1 MKRHYRYIIVSSIIS
16 LTLTTPIARADDSSL
31 WPSDVKFSHSYAFVA
46 PVIADEWLYFPSF
59 SYSTEM
65 GWFGQLM
72 KFRFTEQ
79 GTVLDLDGVP
89 VLDCQ
94 GNLLPTARSFW
105 NTSNTENA
113 VNTML
118 QSKHARRIFTDS
130 AESLRLTELS
140 DEKQA
145 NVSRVL
151 GDSMHGR
158 PVVLDYGH
166 QHRKQDRRILL
177 ATNAGMLHLFSD
189 NTNILDESWA
199 FAPEEFLSRRTDDIR
214 HKSYALDGE
223 LSLFHDDVDE
233 DGIIEAAEG
242 DRLWLFFG
250 VRQGGR
256 SYYAMDLTDPDHP
269 ALKWKINGNDT
280 SSDFALLGESWS
292 VPQLAYIS
300 ANNGA
305 NQKRTPV
312 VIIGGGKAATDNTGS
327 VNFKGSGRAI
337 YIIDAESGRKL
348 FSVSPEN
355 SSLTNLQAPF
365 YYSIPASV
373 ALLDSDLDGF
383 DDRLYVGDTG
393 GNVWRLDMNGSFA
406 DWQISK
412 LASLGGSADI
422 AAADADSSSPSSSTL
437 HFFGQPVIA
446 RSLLRVKL
454 GEKAT
459 ADVPADWVL
468 LGSGNRDEV
477 IAQTS
482 NRYYAL
488 PDRQVMPYTKHDP
501 IPAPLS
507 DKDLHQAYSQ
517 KAAHQP
523 SDVFMHGW
531 YIDVAKAQIFGNGY
545 VIAGNVWFT
554 SFTPT
559 AKTGVTDSIS
569 IGTTRLYQIELVTGS
584 FPQAQAVVSQSEDRL
599 LENPGLAY
607 QDKYQQLWLTGVS
620 LPSSDTA
627 VCASGGML
635 ISDALQPRR
644 IAEYVSGN

>member
-1 MKRHYRYIIVSSIIS
+1 M
-16 LTLTTPIARADDSSL
+16 
-31 WPSDVKFSHSYAFVA
+31 
-46 PVIADEWLYFPSF
+46 
-59 SYSTEM
+59 
-65 GWFGQLM
+65 
-72 KFRFTEQ
+72 
-79 GTVLDLDGVP
+79 
-89 VLDCQ
+89 
-94 GNLLPTARSFW
+94 
-105 NTSNTENA
+105 
-113 VNTML
+113 
-118 QSKHARRIFTDS
+118 
-130 AESLRLTELS
+130 
-140 DEKQA
+140 
-145 NVSRVL
+145 
-151 GDSMHGR
+151 
-158 PVVLDYGH
+158 
-166 QHRKQDRRILL
+166 
-177 ATNAGMLHLFSD
+177 
-189 NTNILDESWA
+189 
-199 FAPEEFLSRRTDDIR
+199 
-214 HKSYALDGE
+214 
-223 LSLFHDDVDE
+223 
-233 DGIIEAAEG
+233 
-242 DRLWLFFG
+242 
-250 VRQGGR
+250 
-256 SYYAMDLTDPDHP
+256 
-269 ALKWKINGNDT
+269 
-280 SSDFALLGESWS
+280 
-292 VPQLAYIS
+292 
-300 ANNGA
+300 
-305 NQKRTPV
+305 
-312 VIIGGGKAATDNTGS
+312 
-327 VNFKGSGRAI
+327 
-337 YIIDAESGRKL
+337 
-348 FSVSPEN
+348 
-355 SSLTNLQAPF
+355 
-365 YYSIPASV
+365 
-373 ALLDSDLDGF
+373 
-383 DDRLYVGDTG
+383 
-393 GNVWRLDMNGSFA
+393 
-406 DWQISK
+406 
-412 LASLGGSADI
+412 
-422 AAADADSSSPSSSTL
+422 
-437 HFFGQPVIA
+437 IA

-523 SDVFMHGW
+523 SDVFMHDW

-620 LPSSDTA
+620 FPSSDTA